1 MGKENFSRYNQQVE
15 CFFVTLYCRFVM
27 QIYWLILNYQL
38 FTRFFF
44 DEKEIV

>member
-15 CFFVTLYCRFVM
+15 CFFCNTLLS
-27 QIYWLILNYQL
+27 IYDANILVNSKLSAIY
-38 FTRFFF
+38 TVFF

>member
-1 MGKENFSRYNQQVE
+1 MDILHVLGFAGGVIV
-15 CFFVTLYCRFVM
+15 FFVTLYCRFVM